1 MSSGGS
7 PEVISAIALR
17 PLHASATRYPTLSSN
32 LRRSDLIEG
41 SWSTTRT
48 DLDLPSMRGAIL
60 KEGVGGGGS
69 LGSSKVTVVQ
79 PTVVQPSVDRAAQI
93 VPPCSSTIPFA
104 TARSRPRRPT
114 FVVKK
119 GSKAFSTQ
127 SSRSRGAL
135 SWHLTTRRPPPYE
148 YCEDYHP

>member
-79 PTVVQPSVDRAAQI
+79 PSVDRAAQI

-127 SSRSRGAL
+127 SSLSRGAL
-135 SWHLTTRRPPPYE
+135 SWHLTTRRPPLTNTVGLSSLS
-148 YCEDYHP
+148 